1 MSMFKPGGKIEA
13 GAGDTVIAPGV
24 KVEGD
29 FHSAGN
35 IVIEGE
41 VVGTLKTL
49 MDLMVGTDA
58 RIAANV
64 SARNAK
70 ISGEIRGNL
79 SVEDRVDLSSTA
91 KIFGDIQAKVL
102 TMEPGACVNG
112 RCMMGEAQGEVARE
126 GESDAARS
134 VAGSVLAQQR
144 VLKASRLSR

>member
-13 GAGDTVIAPGV
+13 SAGDTVIAPGV

-29 FHSAGN
+29 FNSAGN
-35 IVIEGE
+35 IIIEGE

-49 MDLMVGTDA
+49 MDLVVGTDA
-58 RIAANV
+58 KIAANV

-79 SVEDRVDLSSTA
+79 TVDDRLDLSSTA
-91 KIFGDIQAKVL
+91 KVFGDIQAKVI

-112 RCMMGEAQGEVARE
+112 RCMMGETRAEVVAE
-126 GESDAARS
+126 GESDAAPS
-134 VAGSVLAQQR
+134 TVGSVLAQQR